1 MGTRSASSMLTRW
14 KSVSP
19 RKAASIGTRFRRG
32 TEVPLT
38 IAYGDERERGTGTAA
53 RRAQRY
59 PRLFW
64 QHENPTGPCYGPTQR
79 APATARVHTNYQV
92 THMMSTASC
101 HVLIKSRYP
110 IWRVHSHTVRLYR
123 SCGSLHNPLLCT
135 ATPGSHTTSS

>member
-1 MGTRSASSMLTRW
+1 MAAREDDDDAKRGELKTSPSSKSFDRPRGTPPSPSDMMLRGHPASSCCGRMGGRVLARPVTTNSRFD
-14 KSVSP
+14 SP
-19 RKAASIGTRFRRG
+19 PD
-32 TEVPLT
+32 EVPLT

-92 THMMSTASC
+92 THMTSTASC
-101 HVLIKSRYP
+101 H
-110 IWRVHSHTVRLYR
+110 
-123 SCGSLHNPLLCT
+123 
-135 ATPGSHTTSS
+135 TTR